1 MIASSSKLVSRL
13 DIHQKKNRKV
23 LHRPQSKT
31 VVPIVVVLR
40 VDSTTVEVQVSG
52 VTSRV
57 ERRRPV
63 VAIATAVVPRRP
75 IAVAGR

>member
-1 MIASSSKLVSRL
+1 M
-13 DIHQKKNRKV
+13 
-23 LHRPQSKT
+23 LHRPDGEA

-40 VDSTTVEVQVSG
+40 VHSTTVEVQVPSVAG
-52 VTSRV
+52 RV

>member
-1 MIASSSKLVSRL
+1 M
-13 DIHQKKNRKV
+13 
-23 LHRPQSKT
+23 LHRPDGEA

-40 VDSTTVEVQVSG
+40 VDSTTVEVQVPS
-52 VTSRV
+52 VASRV

-63 VAIATAVVPRRP
+63 VAIATAVVPSRP

>member
-1 MIASSSKLVSRL
+1 M
-13 DIHQKKNRKV
+13 
-23 LHRPQSKT
+23 LHRPDRKT

-40 VDSTTVEVQVSG
+40 IDAATVEVHVPSVAG
-52 VTSRV
+52 RV
-57 ERRRPV
+57 ERGRPV